1 MITWGGLAVLF
12 FLQGLYYV
20 YLIALP
26 SEGSAELLLD
36 KLSGFATFGFPM
48 AALCASIF
56 LLKAKIRLSDMPAR
70 TLAFFLGGLGTLFLA
85 IGIYAVY
92 FLWPDPQKAI
102 DPKTVMSIVV
112 GFVAFPVA
120 VLLLPWNYM
129 KRGDIRQNSTAQMVP
144 FVICLVAHVLQ
155 FILAV
160 LWPFSEALR
169 FGGASLAL
177 LYSAVNSYNLR
188 TSVE

>member
-1 MITWGGLAVLF
+1 MIVWGLLAVLF

-48 AALCASIF
+48 AALSTGIF
-56 LLKAKIRLSDMPAR
+56 LFKTKMRFPDQAAR
-70 TLAFFLGGLGTLFLA
+70 SLALVLGGLGILFLA

-92 FLWPDPQKAI
+92 FLWPDPQKTI
-102 DPKTVMSIVV
+102 DLMTIVSIFV
-112 GFVAFPVA
+112 GFLVYPVV
-120 VLLLPWNYM
+120 VLLLPWIYM
-129 KRGDIRQNSTAQMVP
+129 KRGDLRRNSTAQMVP
-144 FVICLVAHVLQ
+144 FVICLAAHMLQ
-155 FILAV
+155 FVLAV
-160 LWPFSEALR
+160 VWPFSEVLR

-177 LYSAVNSYNLR
+177 LYSAVNFYNLR